1 MRIAICDDNSL
12 CCEQLA
18 LLVAQEEQEPGQFD
32 VQIFSSGEALLQQM
46 QEKQPF
52 DLIFM
57 DIEMGEGLSGMETAV
72 QIRRQNQDVML
83 VFVTAHIDFV
93 FEAFDVQAMQYL
105 VKPIDVQQF
114 KRVFQLC
121 RRKYFNE
128 ECRIPFRIRNEKGQE
143 ELLLLMA
150 KELLYVESYL
160 RKLQI
165 HTIYGR
171 SFEVA
176 GKISEM
182 EDLLIKRGFIRSHKS
197 YLINLNYLRLL
208 EADQLLLA
216 TKQGE
221 QQIKLPLSRRKK
233 EQVKKAF
240 LQYKREDWRS

>member
-93 FEAFDVQAMQYL
+93 FEAFDVQAMQ
-105 VKPIDVQQF
+105 
-114 KRVFQLC
+114 
-121 RRKYFNE
+121 
-128 ECRIPFRIRNEKGQE
+128 
-143 ELLLLMA
+143 
-150 KELLYVESYL
+150 
-160 RKLQI
+160 
-165 HTIYGR
+165 H
-171 SFEVA
+171 
-176 GKISEM
+176 
-182 EDLLIKRGFIRSHKS
+182 
-197 YLINLNYLRLL
+197 
-208 EADQLLLA
+208 
-216 TKQGE
+216 
-221 QQIKLPLSRRKK
+221 
-233 EQVKKAF
+233 
-240 LQYKREDWRS
+240 

>member
-32 VQIFSSGEALLQQM
+32 VQIFSSGEALLQQI
-46 QEKQPF
+46 QEKQQF

-57 DIEMGEGLSGMETAV
+57 DIEMGEGLSGMDTAV

-83 VFVTAHIDFV
+83 VFVTAHV
-93 FEAFDVQAMQYL
+93 NYVLEALDVQAMQYL
-105 VKPIDVQQF
+105 VKPIAVAQFQQ
-114 KRVFQLC
+114 VFQRC

-128 ECRIPFRIRNEKGQE
+128 ECKLPFRIRNKKGQE
-143 ELLLLMA
+143 EILLLMA
-150 KELLYVESYL
+150 KEVLYVESYL
-160 RKLQI
+160 RKLQV
-165 HTIYGR
+165 HTIYGL

-182 EDLLIKRGFIRSHKS
+182 EDVLTERGFIRSHKS
-197 YLINLNYLRLL
+197 YLINLKYLRSL

-216 TKQGE
+216 NKQGE

-240 LQYKREDWRS
+240 LQYKGNA

>member
-57 DIEMGEGLSGMETAV
+57 DIEMGEGLSGMETAI

-114 KRVFQLC
+114 QRVFQLC

-221 QQIKLPLSRRKK
+221 QKIKLPLSRRKK

-240 LQYKREDWRS
+240 LQYKREDWG

>member
-1 MRIAICDDNSL
+1 MRTAICDDNSL

-32 VQIFSSGEALLQQM
+32 VQIFSSGEALMQQM

-114 KRVFQLC
+114 QRVFQLC

-240 LQYKREDWRS
+240 LQYKREDWG

>member
-114 KRVFQLC
+114 QRVFQLC

-240 LQYKREDWRS
+240 LQYKREDWGS